1 MSLLLRV
8 FKSRSSTNPATTTT
22 TTTTKTTKTNKKRCL
37 SLLSSSSSCA
47 FLLLF
52 LLLFLCLSFNLF
64 DDESDDAQIALRRRE
79 EERDKEDDDAGGFT
93 TTISSTNG
101 IGDAS
106 VRREKACGNAPK
118 AFLPDDLAV
127 FFDASF
133 SNEEEEEEEETSKNV
148 LEDVD
153 DENEDEPDTFHNH
166 DRRRRRRRQL
176 LISRARAFANRNGL
190 TMPTGC
196 DEKMG
201 FVKHENFGEGAKPRI
216 AFKNE
221 GEKMLKK
228 CVETTKRG
236 EDCVNI
242 NAVEAAK
249 GIAKT
254 SGLMTTTTNGGGGS
268 GKKYQYETCA
278 LVGNGGSVLRKKFGK
293 YINNHDVIVRFNMA
307 PIGGFE
313 QHVGNRTDVWVNG
326 HEASKRLCCIGSAKM
341 GAHAKDH
348 VMWFPAKQ
356 NVIKSACEKRRIKT
370 KALSD
375 REIPGYVAKMNKM
388 RYESRRLGLGKNYDN
403 WLQLTTGAHG
413 LFYFLSKCRRVSVYG
428 FSVWKERNA
437 MGENLDQYGGRKS
450 KVHSGNIFH
459 DWSMET
465 NAWKILHVANVLDV
479 CT

>member
-8 FKSRSSTNPATTTT
+8 FHSRSTTNAN
-22 TTTTKTTKTNKKRCL
+22 TTTKTTKTSKKRCS
-37 SLLSSSSSCA
+37 SLLSSSSCA

-106 VRREKACGNAPK
+106 VRRGKACGNAPK

-254 SGLMTTTTNGGGGS
+254 SGFMTTTTNGGGGS

>member
-1 MSLLLRV
+1 MSLLLRA
-8 FKSRSSTNPATTTT
+8 FHSRSTTNAN
-22 TTTTKTTKTNKKRCL
+22 TTTKTTKTSKKRCS
-37 SLLSSSSSCA
+37 SLLSSSSCA

-106 VRREKACGNAPK
+106 VRRGKACGNAPK

-216 AFKNE
+216 VFKNE

-254 SGLMTTTTNGGGGS
+254 SGFMTTTTSGGGGS
-268 GKKYQYETCA
+268 SKKYQYESCA

>member
-8 FKSRSSTNPATTTT
+8 FHSRSTTNAN
-22 TTTTKTTKTNKKRCL
+22 TTTKTTKTSKKRCS
-37 SLLSSSSSCA
+37 SLLSSSSCA

-79 EERDKEDDDAGGFT
+79 EEREEDDDAGGFT

-133 SNEEEEEEEETSKNV
+133 SNEEEEEEETSKNV